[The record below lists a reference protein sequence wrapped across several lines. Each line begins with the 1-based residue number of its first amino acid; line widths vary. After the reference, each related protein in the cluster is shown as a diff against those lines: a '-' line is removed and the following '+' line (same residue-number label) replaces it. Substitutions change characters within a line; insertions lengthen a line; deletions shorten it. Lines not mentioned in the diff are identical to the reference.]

1 MSIFAAPSFYSKA
14 DQDIYNRGFSFIPRE
29 EFRGGAFA
37 FPTAP
42 TTTTGGDAAATGI
55 NTVLNQGGGGGGA
68 AFTGGISD
76 LTTAFQKAVD
86 DRQAKLTELNRPL
99 TTFPSFPG
107 PKTPGGF
114 DAQRMYNKASADLN
128 DPFNRLATTKTFSG
142 TRPAIDVMN
151 YADDIIDDYRMQY
164 ATGQLGP
171 SVVREKPTISRKI
184 ADTVYSLPFLN
195 KPQSAQQIMEEGY
208 TGGVG
213 GPGII
218 GAIAGAFDKFS
229 SLSRPDQ
236 AFIQNNM
243 GYTGPTVFGENTG
256 GGSKDPFGLN
266 VRSGRGNYAEAVER
280 EFNRV
285 NDYFNSDKFA
295 DKYGADTKLEL
306 DEETGLYSF
315 VGKNAARANQM
326 NRMNLARYNYYNE
339 KVKERD
345 AFRAQEKARIEADK
359 ARTRQIQQQLDAG
372 TFGRDDPPDR
382 SPGSVTKESA
392 AKTSGVGG
400 GGYTKSDSA
409 RESRRG
415 GQYGFMGG
423 GLVDLVDI
431 YD

>member
-68 AFTGGISD
+68 AFTGGIGD

-86 DRQAKLTELNRPL
+86 DRQARFAEYNMPFREGKVMYPGQTGDSITMERLAPIGAPKDFYEGSIEGIPQIIKGAPGIFEPRTPIGGAITQRLNRAVQRI
-99 TTFPSFPG
+99 TG
-107 PKTPGGF
+107 TPQT
-114 DAQRMYNKASADLN
+114 A
-128 DPFNRLATTKTFSG
+128 
-142 TRPAIDVMN
+142 
-151 YADDIIDDYRMQY
+151 
-164 ATGQLGP
+164 
-171 SVVREKPTISRKI
+171 E
-184 ADTVYSLPFLN
+184 
-195 KPQSAQQIMEEGY
+195 QIMEEGY
-208 TGGVG
+208 NPQTKLGF
-213 GPGII
+213 
-218 GAIAGAFDKFS
+218 IANLLPDKFGT
-229 SLSRPDQ
+229 LPRPDQ
-236 AFIQNNM
+236 AFIQKNM
-243 GYTGPTVFGENTG
+243 GYTGPTVFGENTSG
-256 GGSKDPFGLN
+256 GNKDPFGLN
-266 VRSGRGNYAEAVER
+266 VRSGFGNYAEAVER

-382 SPGSVTKESA
+382 DRGNVTEASA
-392 AKTSGVGG
+392 AKTSKVGG